1 MAKSG
6 KKQIFFRVD
15 LECCI
20 NFCRTAEWFS
30 YGYAHVLLHWG
41 FSWGGEW
48 SPPCCPAGPC
58 CVPAARPLAPAAHSM
73 LPAPASPPAVGS
85 LCLCFRFIES
95 FACAV
100 FQSPRITDTLR
111 HFFLWLKWKLLSA
124 CPPRPVCC
132 VCHSWFIVL
141 STALVPFHRL
151 LFWSPVCPQ
160 TWCGT
165 ACVLGLPSPHR
176 GHISSSGWA
185 PSTSIWWPAAR
196 PPQARPCPLPLP
208 PGRWSFICRGGCCP
222 TRLSS
227 RTRGLL
233 GAATSSLSLQRQG
246 NAKAWR
252 FTLSGLWKPS
262 PPCRR
267 RHLGSSFHCCWVVAG
282 SLLACLPL
290 CSGSTR
296 LPKLPPEWCF

>member
-1 MAKSG
+1 MIQLRICTRSSSLG
-6 KKQIFFRVD
+6 FLLGWWV
-15 LECCI
+15 E
-20 NFCRTAEWFS
+20 S
-30 YGYAHVLLHWG
+30 PVLSRGALL
-41 FSWGGEW
+41 
-48 SPPCCPAGPC
+48 C
-58 CVPAARPLAPAAHSM
+58 ARRSS
-73 LPAPASPPAVGS
+73 ASPRRALHAPGPRLATSSRFSVS
-85 LCLCFRFIES
+85 LFPFHRELRVCRISES
-95 FACAV
+95 AYNWHLTA
-100 FQSPRITDTLR
+100 
-111 HFFLWLKWKLLSA
+111 FLSLSDLWKLLSA